1 VWAIRGSP
9 RRRRAVATEGGTACE
24 HPAVQV
30 ILPAARE
37 ADVDE
42 LYGLPRPRPVDR
54 PWVAVC
60 MIASLDGSTVVEG
73 RSGGLG
79 NVTDGAVFGALRRAA
94 DVVIVGAATA
104 RAESYGPPKQAGLRI
119 GVVTASGAIDPTGEL
134 FTSGSG
140 FLVMPE
146 DGPPAPG
153 TVDVVRAGHG
163 RVDVSQALQRL
174 DQVVPDARFVQAEGG
189 AHLNGALLAS
199 DCVDELNLTLAPALV
214 GGDGPRLTA
223 GSPAV
228 FRRFD
233 LVHLATDDNYLYGRW
248 VRGAG

>member
-1 VWAIRGSP
+1 
-9 RRRRAVATEGGTACE
+9 
-24 HPAVQV
+24 VQV

-37 ADVDE
+37 ADVGE
-42 LYGLPRPRPVDR
+42 LYALPRLRPPER
-54 PWVAVC
+54 PWVGVC

-79 NVTDGAVFGALRRAA
+79 NATDRAIFGALRRAA

-119 GVVTASGAIDPTGEL
+119 GVVTASGAVDPAAEL
-134 FTSGSG
+134 FASRAG

-153 TVDVVRAGHG
+153 SIDVVRAGRG
-163 RVDVSQALQRL
+163 RVDLIKALRRL
-174 DQVVPDARFVQAEGG
+174 GDVVDEPAFVQAEGG

-214 GGDGPRLTA
+214 GGDGARITA
-223 GSPAV
+223 GSPAM
-228 FRRFD
+228 FRRFE
-233 LVHLATDDNYLYGRW
+233 LVHLATDDSYLYGRW
-248 VRGAG
+248 VRRAR

>member
-1 VWAIRGSP
+1 
-9 RRRRAVATEGGTACE
+9 
-24 HPAVQV
+24 VQV

-42 LYGLPRPRPVDR
+42 LYALPRPRRADR
-54 PWVAVC
+54 PWVGVC
-60 MIASLDGSTVVEG
+60 MIASLDGSTVVDG

-79 NVTDGAVFGALRRAA
+79 NATDSAVFGALRRAA

-104 RAESYGPPKQAGLRI
+104 RAESYGPPEQAGLRI

-134 FTSGSG
+134 FASGAG

-146 DGPPAPG
+146 DGPPPPG
-153 TVDVVRAGHG
+153 PIDVVRAGRGH
-163 RVDVSQALQRL
+163 VDLPQALRRL
-174 DQVVPDARFVQAEGG
+174 GDVVAEPGFVQAEGG

-199 DCVDELNLTLAPALV
+199 GCVDELDLTLAPALV

-228 FRRFD
+228 FRRFE
-233 LVHLATDDNYLYGRW
+233 LAHLATDDSYLYGRW
-248 VRGAG
+248 VRRSE